1 MNERPLHE
9 LSIPQAARLLREGAI
24 TSVKLTEAALAR
36 VALLDPHL
44 HAFITLTP
52 DRAMADARQADAAF
66 SRGIDHG
73 PLQGIPYALKDIID
87 TAAIR
92 TTAQSRLLLDHVPS
106 RDAVVAAK
114 LREAGGVLLGKLAT
128 YEFAVVGPSFDL
140 PFPSARN
147 PWNVAH
153 ITGGSSSGA
162 AAAVGGGLV
171 RTAIGTDSGGS
182 IRSPAGYCGVVG
194 LKPTY
199 GLVSRRG
206 VHPLAY
212 SMDHVGP
219 LSASVEEAAMTLDA
233 IAGLD
238 VDDPGSAH
246 RAGEPASSRLGR
258 ELRGMRLGY
267 ARKFHLDEPEASPEV
282 ISALD
287 DAVSQLSLLGA
298 AIEEVDLPAY
308 QIFEDCGAVIIAAE
322 AYAIHEQQ
330 LRRRAAEYGRLA
342 YLCLAAGVALSAAD
356 LVQAQRVR
364 RQLCETVNG
373 DVFAGLDALIVANTL
388 TTAPRFDTF
397 DGITPKWTAMRTLP
411 FNVTGNPVLALPIGL
426 ARNGLP
432 MSMQIVGKPF
442 DEAKLCQIGA
452 AYETSIDWP
461 ALRPPPLA
469 SR

>member
-44 HAFITLTP
+44 HAFVTQTP

-114 LREAGGVLLGKLAT
+114 LREVGGVLLGKLAT

-258 ELRGMRLGY
+258 E
-267 ARKFHLDEPEASPEV
+267 
-282 ISALD
+282 
-287 DAVSQLSLLGA
+287 
-298 AIEEVDLPAY
+298 
-308 QIFEDCGAVIIAAE
+308 
-322 AYAIHEQQ
+322 
-330 LRRRAAEYGRLA
+330 
-342 YLCLAAGVALSAAD
+342 
-356 LVQAQRVR
+356 
-364 RQLCETVNG
+364 
-373 DVFAGLDALIVANTL
+373 
-388 TTAPRFDTF
+388 
-397 DGITPKWTAMRTLP
+397 
-411 FNVTGNPVLALPIGL
+411 
-426 ARNGLP
+426 
-432 MSMQIVGKPF
+432 
-442 DEAKLCQIGA
+442 
-452 AYETSIDWP
+452 
-461 ALRPPPLA
+461 
-469 SR
+469 